1 MLGLTWLGGLIRHR
15 TGRMVGQAAGVA
27 LAVLLL
33 AALGTFFTASRSSM
47 TAQAARAVPVD
58 WQVQISPGT
67 SPAEAWAKVADA
79 PGVTASLPV
88 NYAKTSG
95 LSSHNAGTVQTTGP
109 GVVLGLPPGYA
120 ATFPGEIRP
129 LVGASDGVLLAQQT
143 AANLGASVG
152 STITIARPGQPK
164 TTVTVDGVVD
174 LPAADSLFQSIG
186 VAPGSAPTAPPDN
199 VVLLPAAGWQRLF
212 TAAASGSTFTQIH
225 VQLARDL
232 PADPGAAFAQVI
244 GRAKNLEA
252 SLAGGGLVGNNL
264 AARLD
269 GARSDAIYAQMLFLF
284 LGSPGVIIGALLAG
298 VIASSGRDRRR
309 REQALLRIR
318 GASPTRIVRLA
329 TAEAILTGI
338 VGTVLGLVAAT
349 VVGRIAFGTASFGA
363 TTAQAVIWAAASVL
377 LGLGLSL
384 VTITVPAWRDVR
396 ALSVRDAQAAIGTGL
411 TRRPVWARA
420 YLDVICL
427 ALGGLIYWQAVES
440 GYQVVLAP
448 EGVPTI
454 SVSYFTLLA
463 PLLFWIGTALLMWRV
478 GTALLRRGRGWL
490 SVATRPLAQKLA
502 GLVAASMSRERRR
515 ISRGM
520 VLMGLTA
527 SFAISVAIF
536 NTTYASQSRVDAQ
549 LSNGADVTVTTA
561 AATGLPP
568 GIADAVSKLPGVAAV
583 QPMQHRFA
591 YVGNDLQDLYGVDPA
606 TIGRATSMS
615 NAFFANGNAAQT
627 LRTLVSTPNG
637 VLVSQETV
645 HDFLLKLGDTVNLR
659 LQFASDH
666 AYHQIPFTY
675 VGVAREFPTAPH
687 DSFLVANADYVA
699 KETGS
704 AASQVL
710 LVRTGVSPPTVTQA
724 VRQLLGPASGATVQ
738 DIVSAQES
746 VLSGLTAIDLAGLT
760 KLELAFA
767 LLLSAGASG
776 LVLAIGL
783 AERRRT
789 FAIASAL
796 GAKGRQLGGFV
807 WSEAAFVAIGGL
819 ALGALSGWWLAQV
832 IVKILTGV
840 FDPPPEHLSV
850 PWSYLVGLLV
860 AVGAAIAIAG
870 AGMLRATRRPAM
882 AILRDL

>member
-1 MLGLTWLGGLIRHR
+1 VLGLTWLGGLIRHR
-15 TGRMVGQAAGVA
+15 TGRMAGQSAGVA

-33 AALGTFFTASRSSM
+33 ASLGTFFTASRSSM
-47 TAQAARAVPVD
+47 TAQAVRAVPVD
-58 WQVQISPGT
+58 WQVQVSPGT
-67 SPAEAWAKVADA
+67 SPAEASATVAAA
-79 PGVTASLPV
+79 PGVIASLPV
-88 NYAKTSG
+88 GYADTSG

-109 GVVLGLPPGYA
+109 GVVLGLPPDYA

-129 LVGASDGVLLAQQT
+129 LVGASNGVLLAQQT

-212 TAAASGSTFTQIH
+212 SAAAPGSASTQIH

-284 LGSPGVIIGALLAG
+284 LGLPGVIIGALLAG

-318 GASPTRIVRLA
+318 GASPKRIVRLA

-363 TTAQAVIWAAASVL
+363 TTAQAATWAVASVL
-377 LGLGLSL
+377 LGLGLSIL
-384 VTITVPAWRDVR
+384 TITGPAWRDVR
-396 ALSVRDAQAAIGTGL
+396 TLSVHDAQAGIATGL

-420 YLDVICL
+420 YVDVICL
-427 ALGGLIYWQAVES
+427 ALGGLIYWQAVKS

-463 PLLFWIGTALLMWRV
+463 PLLFWIGTALLMWRI
-478 GTALLRRGRGWL
+478 GTVLLRRGRGWL
-490 SVATRPLAQKLA
+490 SAATRPLAQKLA
-502 GLVAASMSRERRR
+502 GVVAASMSRERRR
-515 ISRGM
+515 LSRGM

-549 LSNGADVTVTTA
+549 LSNGADVTVSTA
-561 AATGLPP
+561 AATGLPA

-591 YVGNDLQDLYGVDPA
+591 YVGNDLQDLYGVNPA
-606 TIGRATSMS
+606 TIERATSMS
-615 NAFFANGNAAQT
+615 NAFFANGNATQT
-627 LRTLVSTPNG
+627 LRTLASTPNG

-645 HDFLLKLGDTVNLR
+645 HDFLLKAGDTVNLR

-666 AYHQIPFTY
+666 AYHQVPFTY

-687 DSFLVANADYVA
+687 DSFLVASARYVA
-699 KETGS
+699 KATGS
-704 AASQVL
+704 AAPQVL
-710 LVRTGVSPPTVTQA
+710 LVRTDVSPPTVTQA
-724 VRQLLGPASGATVQ
+724 VRGLLGPASGATVK
-738 DIVSAQES
+738 DIVSAQRS

-767 LLLSAGASG
+767 LLLAAGASG

-807 WSEAAFVAIGGL
+807 WSEAAFVATGGL
-819 ALGALSGWWLAQV
+819 AFGALSGWWLAQV

-850 PWSYLVGLLV
+850 PWPYLVGLLV
-860 AVGAAIAIAG
+860 AVGVAIAVAG

-882 AILRDL
+882 AVLRDL